1 LIAAGYETPL
11 ASGRDSGHLV
21 NFIADARYRQ
31 REYDFLVQ
39 PGDAIWDESTM
50 SANVNFKFDESD
62 LLCDLNTIMST
73 ERLLQYVAKNGIV
86 TEDNIKIFEEFYKIA
101 QYFPSNWYGADSTQA
116 ITDFETQTSPLL
128 YQASYNAGLIYSDI
142 KQLPKNQQFEWGTVQ
157 LTGFGKT
164 PEGFSETL
172 RGFWDFGNRMSIVY
186 TDDEDHLERIKDF
199 YKFWYSK
206 DGAIMCY
213 EETLN
218 NGNFVQGPCVIK
230 GVELSPE
237 LEMLL
242 AGFETAPAKD
252 FSKLLVAGITSADTP
267 LDIDIMTRFTSGK
280 IDAETFLKERTAV
293 SEASLADQIA
303 RSGYDLDPTTKDTP
317 AK

>member
-1 LIAAGYETPL
+1 
-11 ASGRDSGHLV
+11 
-21 NFIADARYRQ
+21 
-31 REYDFLVQ
+31 
-39 PGDAIWDESTM
+39 M
-50 SANVNFKFDESD
+50 
-62 LLCDLNTIMST
+62 
-73 ERLLQYVAKNGIV
+73 
-86 TEDNIKIFEEFYKIA
+86 
-101 QYFPSNWYGADSTQA
+101 
-116 ITDFETQTSPLL
+116 
-128 YQASYNAGLIYSDI
+128 
-142 KQLPKNQQFEWGTVQ
+142 GTVQ